1 MKKVSFSFMLLLA
14 ALVFFSCASAPD
26 PEPVAQAPA
35 PVPAPAPA
43 PTPAAPPPP
52 PPAPAP
58 AQLEPAGPI
67 ALDLAGAQQHT
78 VEEGDTLSA
87 IARRF
92 FGDFAAVDYAGTRN
106 GFFFPVIITAS
117 GISITNSD
125 FIEVGVILTIPDLQR
140 NLDSPAARRAVR
152 YSLLEATTLY
162 GIRDRPLEEE
172 SLRRLADS
180 L

>member
-1 MKKVSFSFMLLLA
+1 MKKVTFSFMVLFA
-14 ALVFFSCASAPD
+14 GLVLFSCAG
-26 PEPVAQAPA
+26 APA
-35 PVPAPAPA
+35 PEPAAPAPA
-43 PTPAAPPPP
+43 PEPAPQPAAPPPP
-52 PPAPAP
+52 PPPQP
-58 AQLEPAGPI
+58 VIHEVAGPP
-67 ALDLAGAQQHT
+67 ALDFAGARQHT

-117 GISITNSD
+117 DINIANPD
-125 FIEVGVILTIPDLQR
+125 FIEVGIVLTIPDLQR
-140 NLDSPAARRAVR
+140 NLDSPAARRAIR
-152 YSLLEATTLY
+152 YSLLDATGLY

-172 SLRRLADS
+172 GIRRLADS

>member
-1 MKKVSFSFMLLLA
+1 
-14 ALVFFSCASAPD
+14 
-26 PEPVAQAPA
+26 
-35 PVPAPAPA
+35 
-43 PTPAAPPPP
+43 PPP
-52 PPAPAP
+52 PPA
-58 AQLEPAGPI
+58 QLEAAGPV
-67 ALDLAGAQQHT
+67 ALDLAGAQEHT

-117 GISITNSD
+117 DINITNPD
-125 FIEVGVILTIPDLQR
+125 FIEPGMVLTIPDLQR
-140 NLDSPAARRAVR
+140 NLDSPPARRAIR
-152 YSLLEATTLY
+152 YSLLDATGLY

-172 SLRRLADS
+172 GLRRLADS